1 MSEVGSLDRP
11 GSRDDLY
18 ERDFYAWTRAQ
29 VRALEK
35 LAATRPNL
43 ELDLPHLIE
52 EVRDLGASERD
63 AVRSQLRRNLVHLL
77 KLRYSPAREPRPGWV
92 ATVAEAR
99 AELAD
104 KLSRAQ
110 PRAPSASGPRRPL
123 RSRASPSPP
132 RARGPWRGRGRP
144 RAAGTL
150 PLAVRGAVGRRLA
163 GAPGVR
169 GRISTASVSRAP
181 RRPAE
186 ASNHDPCRRRS
197 VAADQPAV
205 GLDVAAASVARVRS

>member
-52 EVRDLGASERD
+52 EVRDLGKSERD
-63 AVRSQLRRNLVHLL
+63 AVRSQLRRILVHLL
-77 KLRYSPAREPRPGWV
+77 KLRHSR
-92 ATVAEAR
+92 AR
-99 AELAD
+99 APSGLGRHGRRGPRRA
-104 KLSRAQ
+104 RRQAVAQ
-110 PRAPSASGPRRPL
+110 PRAPSAAGSRCPL

-144 RAAGTL
+144 RVAGTL
-150 PLAVRGAVGRRLA
+150 PLAVRGALGRRLA
-163 GAPGVR
+163 GAPEVR
-169 GRISTASVSRAP
+169 GRISTAGVSRAP

-186 ASNHDPCRRRS
+186 ASNHDPCRRRL
-197 VAADQPAV
+197 VVADQPAV
-205 GLDVAAASVARVRS
+205 RLSVVAASVARVRS